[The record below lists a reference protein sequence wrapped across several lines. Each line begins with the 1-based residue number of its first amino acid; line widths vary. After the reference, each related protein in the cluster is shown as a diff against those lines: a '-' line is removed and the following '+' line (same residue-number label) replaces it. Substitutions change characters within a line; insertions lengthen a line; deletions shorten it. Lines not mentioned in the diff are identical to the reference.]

1 MTEVHLFIPYFYYRI
16 VIQSIYYKL
25 ALLIQHNIN
34 TSYTENIN
42 LYKIATR

>member
-16 VIQSIYYKL
+16 VYYKL